1 MSSYTET
8 INCREIHAPGT
19 YAPVY
24 HQCWGKKTLPNNF
37 QIEWGPFTAVD
48 PNASPVPS
56 CVGPK
61 VTGTMARTS
70 PCDFAWG
77 FSNGDLGIIL
87 STGGVPPVS
96 SQINQATL
104 PGWYVSNSTGVTGSC
119 SQTNGVTT
127 FTISGTWSNGL
138 CSAPFTITYQG

>member
-1 MSSYTET
+1 MTT
-8 INCREIHAPGT
+8 TLIDCKQIHALGN

-24 HQCWGKKTLPNNF
+24 HQCWGKKALPSTF
-37 QIEWGPFTAVD
+37 QIEWGPFTADD
-48 PNASPVPS
+48 PNANPPPS

-96 SQINQATL
+96 SQINQSTL
-104 PGWYVSNSTGVTGSC
+104 PGWYVSNSTGVNGSC